1 MVGTAW
7 HPPAGIEAHTRTDSP
22 ATTYEVNMNNIT
34 VKLHPIR
41 FILSERDYQVLSMV
55 SNIVDDCRRA
65 GMDVKAA
72 YRKAKLV
79 ADGLPFSTATDVAGV
94 VMELD
99 GSSMTVIG
107 GSDTAAGDMPIARV
121 VLGDDE
127 LVITVVR

>member
-1 MVGTAW
+1 
-7 HPPAGIEAHTRTDSP
+7 
-22 ATTYEVNMNNIT
+22 MNNIT

-55 SNIVDDCRRA
+55 SYIVDDCRRA
-65 GMDVKAA
+65 GMDVTSA

-79 ADGLPFSTATDVAGV
+79 VDGLPFTPVTDVKGKQSGV

-107 GSDTAAGDMPIARV
+107 GSDIGVGDMPTARV
-121 VLGDDE
+121 ILGDDE

>member
-1 MVGTAW
+1 
-7 HPPAGIEAHTRTDSP
+7 
-22 ATTYEVNMNNIT
+22 MNNIT

-41 FILSERDYQVLSMV
+41 FILSERDYRVLSMV
-55 SNIVDDCRRA
+55 SDLVDEFKRA
-65 GMDVKAA
+65 GMGVKAA
-72 YRKAKLV
+72 YQKAKLV
-79 ADGLPFSTATDVAGV
+79 MDGLPFTPATDVKGKQGGV